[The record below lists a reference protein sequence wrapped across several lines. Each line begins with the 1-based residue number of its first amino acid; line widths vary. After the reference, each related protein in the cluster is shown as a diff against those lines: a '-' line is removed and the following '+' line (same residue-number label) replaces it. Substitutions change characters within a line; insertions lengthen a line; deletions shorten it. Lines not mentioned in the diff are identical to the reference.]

1 MHPLFKLGIPLIVVG
16 IILSLVAVGGAIGT
30 TPGLLCILAGGG
42 LGVYVKYVVEGKD
55 QGKDKG
61 DGKGRP

>member
-1 MHPLFKLGIPLIVVG
+1 MHPLFKLGIALIVVG

-42 LGVYVKYVVEGKD
+42 LGVYVKYVVEGEPPRND
-55 QGKDKG
+55 VSEDHR
-61 DGKGRP
+61 D